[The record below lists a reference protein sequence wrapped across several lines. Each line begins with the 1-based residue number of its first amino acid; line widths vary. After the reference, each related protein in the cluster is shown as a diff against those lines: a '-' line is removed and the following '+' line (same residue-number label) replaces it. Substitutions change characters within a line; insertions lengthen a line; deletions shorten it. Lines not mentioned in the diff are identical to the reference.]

1 MIILRRLTQ
10 FEMYNKYLEKNIKL
24 KTHIKNLVFKYNV
37 FYILIF
43 KNIKYFFILFNI
55 NKLKL

>member
-1 MIILRRLTQ
+1 
-10 FEMYNKYLEKNIKL
+10 MYNKYLEKTIKL
-24 KTHIKNLVFKYNV
+24 KTHIKNLVFKYNI

-43 KNIKYFFILFNI
+43 KNIKYFFIIFNT